1 MKPINYRPTIFACF
15 IGYVVQAL
23 TINFT
28 PLLYIQFQT
37 EYGLSVP
44 QISVLIGVCFTV
56 QLLTDALAAK
66 FSDKMNPRLT
76 VVCANALAAVGIA
89 GLNFLPRLLDPFTGL
104 LIAIIL
110 SGAGSGLVEVMI
122 SPIVEACPT
131 KRKSAMMSLLHSFYC
146 WGHAAVTLL
155 SGLFFATVGIGS
167 WKTLA
172 LLWAL
177 IPLTNAILFIFVPI
191 ATPDTGKESESG
203 RSFIKTPIFWVLV
216 AIMLCAGA
224 SEMAMGQWA
233 STFAELALNDKALGD
248 LFGPFL
254 FAILMGTSRI
264 LYAKFSTR
272 ISLSKTM
279 LTGGILCLISY
290 LIASLAPTPAISLL
304 GCALCGLAV
313 GVMWPGGLS
322 TASGFL
328 PHGGISMFA
337 LLALAGDLGCLSGP
351 TLVGALSEAV
361 GGEIKFSFLF
371 ASAFPLLL
379 MAALFY
385 LRIYKKKVSQKSK

>member
-1 MKPINYRPTIFACF
+1 
-15 IGYVVQAL
+15 
-23 TINFT
+23 
-28 PLLYIQFQT
+28 
-37 EYGLSVP
+37 
-44 QISVLIGVCFTV
+44 
-56 QLLTDALAAK
+56 
-66 FSDKMNPRLT
+66 
-76 VVCANALAAVGIA
+76 
-89 GLNFLPRLLDPFTGL
+89 
-104 LIAIIL
+104 
-110 SGAGSGLVEVMI
+110 
-122 SPIVEACPT
+122 
-131 KRKSAMMSLLHSFYC
+131 
-146 WGHAAVTLL
+146 
-155 SGLFFATVGIGS
+155 
-167 WKTLA
+167 
-172 LLWAL
+172 
-177 IPLTNAILFIFVPI
+177 
-191 ATPDTGKESESG
+191 
-203 RSFIKTPIFWVLV
+203 
-216 AIMLCAGA
+216 
-224 SEMAMGQWA
+224 MGQWA